1 MTNFLSVKREF
12 QIPELSGREP
22 TAAVLSWLVALYG
35 QIQTS
40 WFQGLNPRVL
50 DKCSTAEL

>member
-22 TAAVLSWLVALYG
+22 TVAVLSWLVALSG

-40 WFQGLNPRVL
+40 WCQGLNPRVL